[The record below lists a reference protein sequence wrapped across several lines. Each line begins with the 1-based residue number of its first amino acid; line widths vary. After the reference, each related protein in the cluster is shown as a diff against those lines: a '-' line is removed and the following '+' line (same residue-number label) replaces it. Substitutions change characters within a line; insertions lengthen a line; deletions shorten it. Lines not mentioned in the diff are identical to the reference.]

1 LLNANLTCEYA
12 TQGRIVIST
21 LPIALLVGFAALAAA
36 AAGAGLALGW
46 AMLRAEK
53 QPRENLA
60 TAIARLEAERAKDR
74 LDMAAYIEEA
84 AGIGESIKRHRA
96 RIDGA
101 EGARV
106 KKEAREAEPPA
117 PAATPEQQRE
127 LIKARARAAGR
138 L

>member
-1 LLNANLTCEYA
+1 MEPLFL
-12 TQGRIVIST
+12 GFV
-21 LPIALLVGFAALAAA
+21 ALAALAA
-36 AAGAGLALGW
+36 GAGGGLAW
-46 AMLRAEK
+46 AVLRAEK
-53 QPRENLA
+53 QPRESLA

-127 LIKARARAAGR
+127 LIKARARASGR